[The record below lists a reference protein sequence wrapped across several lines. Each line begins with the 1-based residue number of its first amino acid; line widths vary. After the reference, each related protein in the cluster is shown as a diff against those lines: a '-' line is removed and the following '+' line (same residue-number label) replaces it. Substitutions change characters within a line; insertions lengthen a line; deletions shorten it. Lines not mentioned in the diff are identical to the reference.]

1 MVYCH
6 VTIALVDE
14 ALDQAR
20 LQSAVNYA
28 PLPLKRANLS
38 DIILFQTGEQY
49 SQFRSF
55 WKNSESKSAA
65 T

>member
-20 LQSAVNYA
+20 FQRAVNYA
-28 PLPLKRANLS
+28 PLPLKRVNLS

-55 WKNSESKSAA
+55 
-65 T
+65 